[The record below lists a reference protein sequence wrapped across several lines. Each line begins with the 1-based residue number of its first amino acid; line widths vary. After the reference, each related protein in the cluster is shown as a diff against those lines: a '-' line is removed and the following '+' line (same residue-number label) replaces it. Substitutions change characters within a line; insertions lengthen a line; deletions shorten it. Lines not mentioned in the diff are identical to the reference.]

1 MVRSDILG
9 FKNEDSYLDYFF
21 SSLLKSNWTYEYFVE
36 WEKVRNNLR
45 YSVKE
50 ISILNSL
57 TKIPPN
63 ERRAELKTIFMKYP
77 ETVPILPLIIATRE
91 KDIPILEVGG
101 KATEGIFNF
110 NLRGINQDEANNL
123 VQFCDKV
130 GILALFNEINDL
142 YAYLLGVEVGLDS
155 NARKNRSGNIFSQLL
170 GLLLREKAKKY
181 GLQISEEDTSIQL
194 ERNKRADFVI
204 SAKGKPLI
212 AIECNFYN
220 TTGSKPYEV
229 ANAYIDLQRK
239 IRAKGD
245 LTFVWITDGPAW
257 EKMHSTVR
265 QCFKEI
271 DFPINYKIAEEKF
284 NDIMTFAL
292 KKQI

>member
-9 FKNEDSYLDYFF
+9 FKNEDSYIDYFF
-21 SSLLKSNWTYEYFVE
+21 SSLLKTNWTYGYFVE

-57 TKIPPN
+57 TKIPPS
-63 ERRAELKTIFMKYP
+63 ERKAELKTIFLKYP

-91 KDIPILEVGG
+91 KSIPILEIGS
-101 KATEGIFNF
+101 KATESLFNF
-110 NLRGINQDEANNL
+110 NLRGISPNEATNL
-123 VQFCDKV
+123 VQFCEKV

-170 GLLLREKAKKY
+170 GLLLSEKVKKY
-181 GLQISEEDTSIQL
+181 GLQLTKEDASIQL

-239 IRAKGD
+239 VRAKGD
-245 LTFVWITDGPAW
+245 LTLIWITDGQAW
-257 EKMHSTVR
+257 TKMNSAVK

-271 DFPINYKIAEEKF
+271 DFPINYKITEEKID
-284 NDIMTFAL
+284 DIIMHAL
-292 KKQI
+292 DCTK